1 MTNPKEDTM
10 LQIVTLGRTED
21 EVVKVLVEHGPEGM
35 PLHTVV
41 PVFDAIKG
49 GATHGFVEDVEW
61 VIA

>member
-1 MTNPKEDTM
+1 M
-10 LQIVTLGRTED
+10 LQIVTLGRNED